1 MENKKQ
7 DPNNFQFK
15 HLGNAQSYMA
25 CSILGYN
32 DYNTGTQEM
41 WYGKLDGEYICSV
54 APLEGVPKV
63 DSYQALELLTTEQPT
78 LPKID
83 ERNFQFKHDGT
94 INSAEACTVL
104 FNNNATL
111 GYVDKWYGK
120 INGERINSEHPH
132 PGVQAVSPDTG
143 LGFLRGEIWGYTRGW
158 VRIPHNEDPSRATSN
173 GDSCELLGLPPK
185 ETCFTD
191 EDIELISKAL
201 AISYLKNS
209 KK

>member
-7 DPNNFQFK
+7 DLNNFQFK

-25 CSILGYN
+25 CSILGCN
-32 DYNTGTQEM
+32 DYNTGKQEM

-54 APLEGVPKV
+54 APLEGVPKI
-63 DSYQALELLTTEQPT
+63 DSYQALELLTTEHHS

-83 ERNFQFKHDGT
+83 ERNFQFRHEGD
-94 INSAEACTVL
+94 IISAEACTIL
-104 FNNNATL
+104 FNDKFIL
-111 GYVDKWYGK
+111 GYVGKWYGK

-158 VRIPHNEDPSRATSN
+158 VRIPHNDAPSKVWSN
-173 GDSCELLGLPPK
+173 DDSSELLDLPIK
-185 ETCFTD
+185 QNYFSD
-191 EDIELISKAL
+191 EDIKLISKAL
-201 AISYLKNS
+201 AISYLNTI